1 MHYARRAGYP
11 QKHVATSVA
20 RTMALSPAKLRTFI
34 EERMP
39 LAPVPA
45 VPEIVLHTAHPAS
58 GLRQL
63 YGDDPDAPPPYWAY
77 QWAGGTVLAR
87 YILDHPETV
96 RGKRV
101 LDLGAGSGIVAI
113 AAAKSGASA
122 ITASEIDPH
131 GVVAI
136 ALNAVANGVTINA
149 TARDILD
156 DLPPA
161 VDIVAV
167 SDLFYAE
174 SLASRVLRYLDR
186 CGEAG
191 IAVLVGDPFRKPLPL
206 FRLEP
211 ITEYAVPDFGGKA
224 SVRSGVFSLRPPS

>member
-1 MHYARRAGYP
+1 MSLTPADLRA
-11 QKHVATSVA
+11 
-20 RTMALSPAKLRTFI
+20 FI
-34 EERMP
+34 AERMP

-45 VPEIVLHTAHPAS
+45 VPEIVLYTAHPAS

-96 RGKRV
+96 RGKRL

-122 ITASEIDPH
+122 VTASEIDPH
-131 GVVAI
+131 GHSAI
-136 ALNAVANGVTINA
+136 TLNAAANGATINA
-149 TARDILD
+149 ILGDILD
-156 DLPPA
+156 DLPLP
-161 VDIVAV
+161 VDIVAA

-174 SLASRVLRYLDR
+174 NLAARVLPYLES
-186 CGEAG
+186 CASAG
-191 IAVLVGDPFRKPLPL
+191 ITVLVGDPFRRPLPL
-206 FRLEP
+206 DRLEL
-211 ITEYAVPDFGGKA
+211 IAAYEVPDFGGKA
-224 SVRSGVFSLRPPS
+224 AVRSGVLSLRPPS